1 MTTGTTR
8 QLRIEDEPLLRG
20 KGRYTGDVHEPRQV
34 AAAFLRAPM
43 ASATIRRLD
52 TAAAQRAPG
61 VLAVLTA
68 ADMTGTGS
76 LAHPL
81 PVPGRGGSKLAAPR
95 WPALAEGRVFHAG
108 QPVAMVVAETPVQA
122 QDATELIDVDYDE
135 IPAVVDARRASEP
148 GAPQIWPEA
157 PGNVALDFTWPLD
170 KDGSNAAEVAKII
183 ASAPLVARL
192 SVSNQR
198 LAVASMEPRV
208 ATGWYDAKTGEYTL
222 RTGTQSVWLMASQ
235 MAELLGVKP
244 EQMRV
249 LTEDVGGAFGMKTGA
264 YPEYVAILVAAKRI
278 GRPVGW
284 TSTRAEAFLSD
295 NQARDQ
301 VMDAELALD
310 KEGKFLALRVKSVA
324 DMGAFANGAGPLTA
338 TINMVRCFP
347 SVYRIPRVVCD
358 VLCVLTNTVQ
368 LGPYRGAGRPEANY
382 LMERLVEEAARV
394 SGIDAVTL
402 RRRNLVT
409 PAELPY
415 KGAMGTVYDSGDFP
429 AIFDKA
435 LELADLKGFPVRK
448 QQSAAR
454 GRLRGIGVS
463 CFLEHSGALPPEG
476 AALSFPGDG
485 TVVVGLGAQSTGQ
498 GHLTVFRKVASEKL
512 GIDPTKVMVREG
524 DTRLGVEGHGSFA
537 SRSAAAAGSAIFFT
551 ADAVIEKGKKVAAQ
565 MLEAAEADIA
575 YRNGAFEIAGTDR
588 RLSLFEVANK
598 ARELKAKGEIAE
610 TLDTNKVSQTP
621 QHFPN
626 GCHIAE
632 VEIDP
637 ETGALD
643 VVAYSGADDSGR
655 ILNTMI
661 VEGQVHG
668 GVAQGLGQALLENA
682 LYDESGQLLAG
693 SFMDYALP
701 RATDMPSKLTDAL
714 LEFPCKTNPIG
725 VKGAGEAG
733 TTGALAAIMNAVADA
748 IPGGAGRALQMPAT
762 AQKIWQAC
770 RAVRNGGRA

>member
-20 KGRYTGDVHEPRQV
+20 KGRYTSDVREPHQ
-34 AAAFLRAPM
+34 AIAAFLRAPM

-61 VLAVLTA
+61 VVAVLTA
-68 ADMTGTGS
+68 ADMAGTGS

-81 PVPGRGGSKLAAPR
+81 PVPGRGGTKLVAPR
-95 WPALAEGRVFHAG
+95 WPALAEGRVVHAG
-108 QPVAMVVAETPVQA
+108 QPVAMVVAENRAQA
-122 QDATELIDVDYDE
+122 QDAVELIEVDYDE
-135 IPAVVDARRASEP
+135 IAAVVDARRAIEP
-148 GAPQIWPEA
+148 GAPQVWPEA
-157 PGNVALDFTWPLD
+157 AGNIALDFTWPLD
-170 KDGSNAAEVAKII
+170 KDGSNAAEVARIV

-198 LAVASMEPRV
+198 LAVASLEPRT

-222 RTGTQSVWLMASQ
+222 RTGTQSVWLMANQ
-235 MAELLGVKP
+235 MAELLNVKP

-249 LTEDVGGAFGMKTGA
+249 LTDDVGGAFGMKSGA

-284 TSTRAEAFLSD
+284 ASTRSEAFLSD

-301 VMDAELALD
+301 VMEGELALD
-310 KEGKFLALRVKSVA
+310 KDGKFLALRVKSVA

-347 SVYRIPRVVCD
+347 SVYRIPRIVCD

-394 SGIDAVTL
+394 SGIDAVVL

-435 LELADLKGFPVRK
+435 LELANLEGFATRK

-463 CFLEHSGALPPEG
+463 CFLEHSGAIPPEG
-476 AALSFPGDG
+476 ASVSFPGDG

-498 GHLTVFRKVASEKL
+498 GHLTVFRQVASEKL
-512 GIDPTKVMVREG
+512 G
-524 DTRLGVEGHGSFA
+524 
-537 SRSAAAAGSAIFFT
+537 
-551 ADAVIEKGKKVAAQ
+551 
-565 MLEAAEADIA
+565 
-575 YRNGAFEIAGTDR
+575 
-588 RLSLFEVANK
+588 
-598 ARELKAKGEIAE
+598 
-610 TLDTNKVSQTP
+610 
-621 QHFPN
+621 
-626 GCHIAE
+626 
-632 VEIDP
+632 
-637 ETGALD
+637 
-643 VVAYSGADDSGR
+643 
-655 ILNTMI
+655 
-661 VEGQVHG
+661 
-668 GVAQGLGQALLENA
+668 
-682 LYDESGQLLAG
+682 
-693 SFMDYALP
+693 
-701 RATDMPSKLTDAL
+701 
-714 LEFPCKTNPIG
+714 
-725 VKGAGEAG
+725 
-733 TTGALAAIMNAVADA
+733 
-748 IPGGAGRALQMPAT
+748 
-762 AQKIWQAC
+762 
-770 RAVRNGGRA
+770 